1 MPVTYIPFIKAGSTF
16 PPGTKAISIF
26 DVISLDKN
34 TTGQNFSATY
44 TDELPFYFTDSGT
57 DREDYSSN
65 ENFYITFYSTNGLRL
80 WVNSGPELNYHD
92 FEEMSYSQYDRLG
105 FQVGQDEKS
114 LVNFSDPVNA
124 PWLQTSSSTAPPW
137 SKNFG
142 GSRYNASASVNGWI
156 FPSTNRRAE
165 ELGYQTGRS
174 LDINYPCVRFY
185 FSSDGSAEERGWYF
199 SVYPLAAGKKK
210 EEGPIEEEPKEEEP
224 KKKGLF
230 GRGKK

>member
-16 PPGTKAISIF
+16 PPGTTAISPF
-26 DVISLDKN
+26 DVVSLDKN
-34 TTGQNFSATY
+34 TTGKNFSATY
-44 TDELPFYFTDSGT
+44 GEPYPFYFTDSGGERDT
-57 DREDYSSN
+57 RPYSSN
-65 ENFYITFYSTNGLRL
+65 ENYYITFYSNTGLRL

-142 GSRYNASASVNGWI
+142 GSKYNASASVNGWI

-165 ELGYQTGRS
+165 QLGYQTGRS

-199 SVYPLAAGKKK
+199 SVYPLTEKK

-224 KKKGLF
+224 MEEPMEGPI
-230 GRGKK
+230 R

>member
-16 PPGTKAISIF
+16 PPGTTAISPF
-26 DVISLDKN
+26 DLVSLDKN
-34 TTGQNFSATY
+34 TTGKNFSATY
-44 TDELPFYFTDSGT
+44 GEPYPFYFTDSGGERDT
-57 DREDYSSN
+57 RPYSSN
-65 ENFYITFYSTNGLRL
+65 ENYYITFYSNTGLRL

-142 GSRYNASASVNGWI
+142 GSKYNASASVNGWI

-165 ELGYQTGRS
+165 QLGYQTGRS

-199 SVYPLAAGKKK
+199 SVYPLTEKK
-210 EEGPIEEEPKEEEP
+210 EEGPKEEEPKEEEP
-224 KKKGLF
+224 MEEPMEEGPI
-230 GRGKK
+230 R